1 MRYFEISRSLQ
12 PLRGVPMERKL
23 RKRVGIW
30 VRVST
35 ADQAQGE
42 SPEHHERRARYYA
55 EAKGWEV
62 IKLYDLSGVS
72 GKSVLGHPEAQRML
86 TDIKNGHIE
95 ALIFSKLAR
104 LARNT
109 KDLLDISDIFQE
121 HEAGMVSLGE
131 AIDTTS
137 PAGRLFYTMIA
148 AMAQWEREEIS
159 ERVKASVP
167 VRAKMGKSTGGAA
180 PFGYRWE
187 NKVLVLDENE
197 APIRKLIFELFNEH
211 KRKKTVARILN
222 EKGYRTRKGAK
233 FSDTTIDRLLRD
245 PIVIGTRR
253 ANYTQSLGEGKAWT
267 LKPEDEW
274 IYVESEPIVSEELFR
289 ECNEF
294 LDKQRTSREKISRKT
309 AKHLFPGL
317 AYCHCGG
324 KMYVFSSS
332 PQYVCKACK
341 NKIPIDD
348 LNAIYQEQLKDFL
361 LSDEDL
367 QTYLHQSDDQIVQ
380 RSERLTVLTEEKKK
394 VQAEMDKIYR
404 LYMDDK
410 ISSNGFDRNYRPLEE
425 RFAQLEQEIPQLQ
438 AEIDLLKI
446 RSLSSEQ
453 IQSEAHSLYNRWDM
467 LDFEKQRQIVE
478 AITDKIVIHEDE
490 ISIEFH
496 YLPFFKELEK
506 NASTQQHNVRD
517 SWLPPA

>member
-1 MRYFEISRSLQ
+1 
-12 PLRGVPMERKL
+12 MERKL

-30 VRVST
+30 IRVST

-55 EAKGWEV
+55 EAKNWEV
-62 IKLYDLSGVS
+62 IELYDLSGVS
-72 GKSVLGHPEAQRML
+72 GKSVLDHPETQRML
-86 TDIKNGHIE
+86 NDIKRGHIE

-109 KDLLDISDIFQE
+109 KELLDISDIFQE
-121 HEAGMVSLGE
+121 NGSGLVSLGE

-167 VRAKMGKSTGGAA
+167 IRAKMGKPTGGAA
-180 PFGYRWE
+180 PYGYRWE
-187 NKVLVLDENE
+187 SKELVIDSQE
-197 APIRKLIFELFNEH
+197 APIRKLMFELFREH
-211 KRKKTVARILN
+211 KRKKTVAKILN
-222 EKGYRTRKGAK
+222 EKGYRTRKGAQ

-245 PIVIGTRR
+245 PIVIGKRR
-253 ANYTQSLGEGKAWT
+253 ANYTQSLGDGKAWV

-274 IYVESEPIVSEELFR
+274 IYIESEPIVSEELFR

-294 LDKQRTSREKISRKT
+294 LDKQRASRKKVGRK
-309 AKHLFPGL
+309 AANHLFPGL
-317 AYCHCGG
+317 AYCHCGS
-324 KMYVFSSS
+324 KMYVFTNS
-332 PQYVCKACK
+332 PKYVCKSCK
-341 NKIPIDD
+341 NKIPVDD
-348 LNAIYQEQLKDFL
+348 LNTIYQEQLREFL
-361 LSDEDL
+361 LSEEDL
-367 QTYLHQSDDQIVQ
+367 QTYLHQSDDQIVE
-380 RSERLTVLTEEKKK
+380 RSERLVVLTEEKKK
-394 VQAEMDKIYR
+394 VQGEMDKIYA
-404 LYMDDK
+404 LYMNDK
-410 ISSNGFDRNYRPLEE
+410 ISSDGFGRNYRPLEE
-425 RFAQLEQEIPQLQ
+425 RFAQLENEIPQLQ

-446 RSLSSEQ
+446 KTLSSEQ
-453 IQSEAHSLYNRWDM
+453 IQSEAHSLYHQWEN

-478 AITDKIVIHEDE
+478 VITEKIVIHDDE

-506 NASTQQHNVRD
+506 NAVTRQHNFRG
-517 SWLPPA
+517 SWPPPA